1 MKLRILHVNGIYL
14 NSTEFETLRWA
25 WDFKNVIKIYL
36 SIRFVHLHLINRIFL
51 QSGVFIS
58 KKVSKFS
65 APFNKLFTFDI
76 DVINCYFPTFNRPFV
91 ATIFMNFPFAMTIQ
105 LKPRIELEKFRLA
118 TTTHFLIDISSPHL
132 FVMYLSYIATLS
144 CFFFFAKLQM
154 PKTIKLFIHWQYL
167 AIFYAS

>member
-1 MKLRILHVNGIYL
+1 M
-14 NSTEFETLRWA
+14 
-25 WDFKNVIKIYL
+25 
-36 SIRFVHLHLINRIFL
+36 HLHLINRSFL
-51 QSGVFIS
+51 SNGVFIS

-132 FVMYLSYIATLS
+132 FVMYLSFIATLS
-144 CFFFFAKLQM
+144 CFFSSQNCRCQKQSSCSFIDNILQFSM
-154 PKTIKLFIHWQYL
+154 LARGKSPKK
-167 AIFYAS
+167 